1 VVTREE
7 VEDAAGYWGA
17 HDGAVG
23 LGISLGS
30 GKSPVPSP
38 AASATA
44 LAVVLPPDV
53 LYHETQ
59 HNVRTLTFRDTHRKA
74 IQ

>member
-1 VVTREE
+1 MRRIIGAPTTG
-7 VEDAAGYWGA
+7 AAGS
-17 HDGAVG
+17 
-23 LGISLGS
+23 GISSGS

-53 LYHETQ
+53 LYHGTQ
-59 HNVRTLTFRDTHRKA
+59 HNVRTLTFRDTRRKTFDELGR
-74 IQ
+74 